1 MFAIQVTVYPTWEFV
16 GGGGLRSFG
25 WFVVRAKGRTVSG
38 IQVQGAF
45 QGCEM
50 KGVNME
56 GAPLNI

>member
-1 MFAIQVTVYPTWEFV
+1 MFAIQVTMDPTWEFV
-16 GGGGLRSFG
+16 GGGGLRSFV

-50 KGVNME
+50 KGVNM
-56 GAPLNI
+56 